1 MNHRL
6 RQGNR
11 LAMLTGLSNN
21 HALRELPGKHER
33 MNVHAGSKSL
43 KKVGVSGCGDTVLC
57 CAGLRMLILI
67 YVTNKKP

>member
-1 MNHRL
+1 
-6 RQGNR
+6 
-11 LAMLTGLSNN
+11 MLTGLSNN

-57 CAGLRMLILI
+57 WVA
-67 YVTNKKP
+67 YVDTDLCN